1 MAILYNVELS
11 PGKLELIE
19 EWLPKQPWADVE
31 PGTKLSRVSS
41 FRFDDPAGEVG
52 VEFHLVKVAGNSE
65 GADTAGEAD
74 GTVYQVPLTY
84 RGEPL
89 SGAEDHLVTEMD
101 HPVLGHRWVYD
112 GVADPVCVL
121 ETLRAIVTGGR
132 SVDEFFETGG
142 GLEQNTD
149 VAEAWGTSEPN
160 LTIGDLPQGEEA
172 DQVQVK
178 VETVGDLTL
187 AVFGE
192 VKLGFLRVLSPVA
205 VDALGTPSGQ
215 LQVKVGADEYVSA
228 RLLA

>member
-11 PGKLELIE
+11 PGKIELVE
-19 EWLPKQPWADVE
+19 EWLPKQPWAAVE

-41 FRFDDPAGEVG
+41 FRLDDPAGEVG
-52 VEFHLVKVAGNSE
+52 VEFHLVKVADDDGAAE
-65 GADTAGEAD
+65 GA
-74 GTVYQVPLTY
+74 GTIYQVPVTY
-84 RGEPL
+84 RGAPL
-89 SGAEDHLVTEMD
+89 AGAEDDLITEMD

-112 GVADPVCVL
+112 GAADPVCVL

-132 SVDEFFETGG
+132 SVDEFFQTDS

-149 VAEAWGTSEPN
+149 VAEAWGTSEPE
-160 LTIGDLPQGEEA
+160 LTIGDLPQGKDA

-178 VETVGDLTL
+178 VENVGDLTL

-205 VDALGTPSGQ
+205 VDALETPSGQ

-228 RLLA
+228 RLLK